1 MRVAF
6 DHHIFAIQ
14 RYGGVSRYFVELASR
29 LPKDVVSDIS
39 VVAPLHINQY
49 LSQARAQRITRGRF
63 FPFTFRGH
71 IRFVSLVDKLMAP
84 LAWSGLRPDIVHE
97 TFFSDQPVGHGRKRV
112 LTVYDMIHELFT
124 EEFADTGPMTA
135 AKRAAVARADHVIC
149 ISESTRQDLIRL
161 FGVEPARTSV
171 VHLAHSMT
179 SEVAVVAETDA
190 SVRKPIILY
199 VGHRSG
205 YKNFRRFAQAY
216 AGSALLK
223 KEFEIVAFGGP
234 PFSAQE
240 NVELEQLGIRDRVRY
255 RSGTDDELVECYRT
269 AAVFVY
275 PSLYEGFG
283 IPPLEAM
290 SWGCPVACGT
300 GGSLPEVVGDAG
312 VYFDA
317 LSVEEMRS
325 AMERIVTTP
334 SLQAELRARGYSRI
348 KNFSWDRCAAET
360 ASVYRSL
367 LDRAT

>member
-29 LPKDVVSDIS
+29 LPTDIVSEVA

-49 LSQARAQRITRGRF
+49 LSQERGQRVARGRY

-71 IRFVSLVDKLMAP
+71 IRVVSLLNKLAAP
-84 LAWSGLRPDIVHE
+84 LAWRGLRPDIVHE
-97 TFFSDQPVGHGRKRV
+97 TFFSEQPIGHGRKRV
-112 LTVYDMIHELFT
+112 LTVYDMIHELFPA
-124 EEFADTGPMTA
+124 EFANTAPMTA
-135 AKRAAVARADHVIC
+135 AKRVAVARADHVIC
-149 ISESTRQDLIRL
+149 ISESTRQDLTRL
-161 FGVEPARTSV
+161 FGVDPARTSV
-171 VHLAHSMT
+171 VHLGHSMI
-179 SEVAVVAETDA
+179 VDDAALAEA
-190 SVRKPIILY
+190 QGSVRKQVILY

-216 AGSALLK
+216 ASSALLK

-240 NVELEQLGIRDRVRY
+240 IAELEQLGIRDRVRHQ
-255 RSGTDDELVECYRT
+255 SGTDDELAACYKT

-290 SWGCPVACGT
+290 SWGCPVACST

-312 VYFDA
+312 IYFDPQ
-317 LSVEEMRS
+317 SVEEIRS
-325 AMERIVTTP
+325 VMERVVTGQ

-360 ASVYRSL
+360 ASVYLSL
-367 LDRAT
+367 C